1 MLQHYTSVTSGED
14 ARSGLLRGI
23 KTIVDVVAT
32 TLGPRGRAVILADGS
47 VSGTTKVTKDGV
59 SVARAINLSG
69 IEGVGADLIKD
80 TSLRTNT
87 MAGDGTTTSL
97 VLSGKLVHEMNKYV
111 LSGLGT
117 IQLLQALNSAGADC
131 LQSLRKQSKTIEN
144 NKRLHNV
151 ATIAANNDPK
161 IGKIITDAFEA
172 VGREGTITVEDGYTD
187 IDTLNVTDGCS
198 IPSGFLSPYFAL
210 GGSRYVEL
218 TNPLV
223 VITDKVLSS
232 AAPLVPVLER
242 CVKEKKPLL
251 VIAADVT
258 SDALSTLAINTLKGT
273 VRCCAIRAPG
283 YGDVKKGVLEDL
295 AAVVGIPT
303 YISDELHT
311 ASAAPGNTILSNIG
325 SCQKAVITPANT
337 VLHFSDNKNCN
348 SLIRARVASLRSFLE
363 SNSLTNYQ
371 RSKLNERIGRL
382 LGKVC
387 TIRIGAKTEL
397 EAEEKKDRY
406 IDSLSAARAALEEG
420 LLPGGG
426 VAFLRAAQ
434 VLERNLTEGKVT
446 DPVTIAA
453 HKALIAALHEPA
465 RLIAESAGANG
476 HVVAEAIKNS
486 PDSFYGFDALNGQFV
501 NMEKAGIL
509 DATKVATTA
518 LDSALGVSSVFL
530 NTNAVVQPTST
541 DTNPSKSK

>member
-1 MLQHYTSVTSGED
+1 MLQHYTSVISGED

-23 KTIVDVVAT
+23 KTIADVVAT

-47 VSGTTKVTKDGV
+47 ASGTTKVTKDGV

-69 IEGVGADLIKD
+69 LEGVGADLIKD
-80 TSLRTNT
+80 ASLRTNT

-97 VLSGKLVHEMNKYV
+97 ILSGKLVNEMNKYA
-111 LSGLGT
+111 LSGLGNL
-117 IQLLQALNSAGADC
+117 QLLQALNSAGVDC
-131 LQSLRKQSKTIEN
+131 LQSLRKQSRAIES
-144 NKRLHNV
+144 NKMLYSV

-161 IGKIITDAFEA
+161 IGKVVSDAFAA

-210 GGSRYVEL
+210 GGSRYLEL

-223 VITDKVLSS
+223 VITDTVLSS
-232 AAPLVPVLER
+232 AAPLVSILER
-242 CVKEKKPLL
+242 CVKEKRPLL
-251 VIAADVT
+251 IIASDVT
-258 SDALSTLAINTLKGT
+258 GDALSTLAINTLKGT
-273 VRCCAIRAPG
+273 VRCCAVRAPG

-311 ASAAPGNTILSNIG
+311 ASAPGSAVLSNIG
-325 SCQKAVITPANT
+325 SCHKAIITPANT
-337 VLHFSDNKNCN
+337 VLHFNDDKNCN
-348 SLIRARVASLRSFLE
+348 SLIRGRVAGLRSLLE
-363 SNSLTNYQ
+363 SNNLTNYQ

-406 IDSLSAARAALEEG
+406 IDSLSAARAALEGG

-434 VLERNLTEGKVT
+434 VMERKLAEGKVA

-465 RLIAESAGANG
+465 RIIAESAGASG

-486 PDSFYGFDALNGQFV
+486 PDNFYGFDALNGQFV

-509 DATKVATTA
+509 DATKVVTTA
-518 LDSALGVSSVFL
+518 LDSALGVSSVLL
-530 NTNAVVQPTST
+530 NTDAVVQPIPT
-541 DTNPSKSK
+541 DTNLFKNK